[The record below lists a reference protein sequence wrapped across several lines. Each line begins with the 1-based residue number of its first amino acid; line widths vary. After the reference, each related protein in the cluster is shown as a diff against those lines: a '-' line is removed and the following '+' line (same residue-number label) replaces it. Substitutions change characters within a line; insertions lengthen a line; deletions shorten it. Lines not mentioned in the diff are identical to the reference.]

1 MAEHISKF
9 HAPSEAIKLVSHVVH
24 ARRTRSDF
32 FAPEI
37 FSDPA
42 WDILLV
48 LFLAKVR
55 GDGMTTNQ
63 LAKAAGASLSASVR
77 WVDVLERTGLV
88 QQKCDPLGGE
98 AQMVELS
105 PRGWSAMVQWAQRW
119 IESFP
124 DNGGERVTDLLNR
137 IHNGKLSP

>member
-9 HAPSEAIKLVSHVVH
+9 HAPCEAAKLISQVVH
-24 ARRTRSDF
+24 ARRARADF

-37 FSDPA
+37 FYDPA

-55 GDGMTTNQ
+55 GGGMSPGQ
-63 LAKAAGASLSASVR
+63 LANAAGSSLSASVR
-77 WVDVLERTGLV
+77 WIEILERTGLV
-88 QQKCDPLGGE
+88 QRCDPPGGG
-98 AQMVELS
+98 AKTVELA

-119 IESFP
+119 IESCP
-124 DNGGERVTDLLNR
+124 DKTGERVMDLLDR
-137 IHNGKLSP
+137 IRDGKV